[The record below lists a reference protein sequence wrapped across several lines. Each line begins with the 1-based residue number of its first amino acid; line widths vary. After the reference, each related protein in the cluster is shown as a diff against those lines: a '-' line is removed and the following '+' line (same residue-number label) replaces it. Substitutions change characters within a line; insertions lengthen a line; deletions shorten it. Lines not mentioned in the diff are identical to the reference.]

1 MTIEQIFNDL
11 KKKIY
16 HPVYFLQG
24 EEPYYIDQVSD
35 YIEKHVLSESEKEFN
50 QTVVYGREID
60 LLTLISY
67 ARRYPMMSNYQVIIV
82 KEAQDMK
89 SLFTKSKEDSKQK
102 DDRDPFVEYLMR
114 PTPTTL
120 LVFCY
125 KYNKIDKRTKVAKIL
140 DKSSVLFESKK
151 IYDDQL
157 PAWIGKHAQGIGVK
171 INPKALQMLAEN
183 LGNDLTKITNEL
195 DKLKLNLKPG
205 QEITPEIVEENIGVS
220 KDFNIFELQK
230 ALGSRNS
237 LKAFRIVNYFAS
249 NPKNNP
255 MVMTIPQ
262 LYTYFL
268 KILTYHKLEDRS
280 TNNAASVLG
289 INPYFLS
296 DYIRAAKEY
305 SAEHCIRNIGLIGDY
320 DLRSKGV
327 NNFSTGEGELM
338 KELVYRIL
346 H

>member
-24 EEPYYIDQVSD
+24 EEPFYIDQISD
-35 YIEKHVLSESEKEFN
+35 YIEQHVLSESEKEFN
-50 QTVVYGREID
+50 QTIVYGREID
-60 LLTLISY
+60 ILTLISY

-89 SLFTKSKEDSKQK
+89 SLFSKEKEDSKKK
-102 DDRDPFVEYLMR
+102 DEKDPFIEYLLN

-125 KYNKIDKRTKVAKIL
+125 KYNKIDKRTKAAKIL
-140 DKSSVLFESKK
+140 DKSSVLFETKK
-151 IYDDQL
+151 IYDDKL
-157 PAWIGKHAQGIGVK
+157 PAWIGAYAQGIDMK
-171 INPKALQMLAEN
+171 INPKALQILAEN
-183 LGNDLTKITNEL
+183 LGNDLSKIANEL
-195 DKLKLNLKPG
+195 GKLKLNLKPG
-205 QEITPEIVEENIGVS
+205 QEVTPEIVEENIGVS

-230 ALGSRNS
+230 ALGTRNS

-249 NPKNNP
+249 NPKNNL
-255 MVMTIPQ
+255 MIMNIPQ

-280 TNNAASVLG
+280 TNNASSVLG

-296 DYIRAAKEY
+296 DYTKAAKEY
-305 SAEHCIRNIGLIGDY
+305 SAELCIRNIGLIREY

-338 KELVYRIL
+338 KELVYKML

>member
-24 EEPYYIDQVSD
+24 EEPYYIDRISD
-35 YIEKHVLSESEKEFN
+35 YIEQNVLSESEKEFN
-50 QTVVYGREID
+50 QTIVYGREID
-60 LLTLISY
+60 IVTLISY

-89 SLFTKSKEDSKQK
+89 SMFGRQKEDSKK
-102 DDRDPFVEYLMR
+102 DDRDPLAEYLQK
-114 PTPTTL
+114 PTATTL

-125 KYNKIDKRTKVAKIL
+125 KYNKIDKRTKVAKLL
-140 DKSSVLFESKK
+140 DKSAVLFESKK

-157 PAWIGKHAQGIGVK
+157 PAWIGRYANENGLK

-195 DKLKLNLKPG
+195 GKLKLLIKSG

-230 ALGSRNS
+230 ALGTRNS
-237 LKAFRIVNYFAS
+237 FKAFRIVNYFAS

-255 MVMTIPQ
+255 MIMTIPQ
-262 LYTYFL
+262 LYNYFL
-268 KILTYHKLEDRS
+268 KILTYHKLEDHS
-280 TNNAASVLG
+280 TNHASSMLG

-296 DYIRAAKEY
+296 DYVKASKQY
-305 SAEHCIRNIGLIGDY
+305 SADHCIRNIGLISDY

-327 NNFSTGEGELM
+327 NNFSTDEGELM
-338 KELVYRIL
+338 KELVYKIM

>member
-1 MTIEQIFNDL
+1 MTIEQLFNDL

-24 EEPYYIDQVSD
+24 EEPYYIDRISD
-35 YIEKHVLSESEKEFN
+35 YIEQNVLSESEKEFN
-50 QTVVYGREID
+50 QTIVYGREID
-60 LLTLISY
+60 VLTLISY

-89 SLFTKSKEDSKQK
+89 SLFGKQSEDSKK
-102 DDRDPFVEYLMR
+102 DDRNPFAEYLQK
-114 PTPTTL
+114 PTASTL

-125 KYNKIDKRTKVAKIL
+125 RYNKIDKRTKVAKIL
-140 DKSSVLFESKK
+140 DKSAVVYESKK

-157 PAWIGKHAQGIGVK
+157 PTWIGKYATENGMK

-195 DKLKLNLKPG
+195 GKLKLLVKPG
-205 QEITPEIVEENIGVS
+205 QEITPEIIEDNIGVS

-230 ALGSRNS
+230 ALGARNS
-237 LKAFRIVNYFAS
+237 FKAFRIVNYFAS

-255 MVMTIPQ
+255 MIMTLPQ
-262 LYTYFL
+262 LYNYFL

-280 TNNAASVLG
+280 TNNASSMLG

-296 DYIRAAKEY
+296 DYVKASKEY
-305 SAEHCIRNIGLIGDY
+305 SADHCIRNIGLICDY

-338 KELVYRIL
+338 KELVYKIM